1 MNVGVGFEAIGAS
14 SWVLIA
20 TFFPV
25 MVLSTVGAFLLILAE
40 PRGVGETES
49 FKAPGN

>member
-1 MNVGVGFEAIGAS
+1 VNVGVGFEAIGAS

-25 MVLSTVGAFLLILAE
+25 MVLSTVREFLLIFAE
-40 PRGVGETES
+40 PRGVGETEE